1 MDATVTPFLWVLVGA
16 WIGAPVGFF
25 AAALCQAAARGD
37 AHLDPVS
44 RRQAAEEVTEALA
57 RCKAEN
63 ERLRTAIA
71 KAKGEQP

>member
-44 RRQAAEEVTEALA
+44 RRQAADEQRVWDAA
-57 RCKAEN
+57 NRSN
-63 ERLRTAIA
+63 E
-71 KAKGEQP
+71 